1 MTNFRFDL
9 RPLGDDVQD
18 DLRGLCITAGGTVL
32 TRLLRLNG
40 NAPDDA
46 VRVPAIPLG
55 FWLAD
60 HWWRLRWE
68 CRPPNGFTPEWRQAH
83 DLGAIGNGH
92 VWPRVTIW
100 GEGDRVAV
108 VSRADP
114 VGVAS
119 PVRFLQD
126 ALAFVPSGEFEA
138 IIDGA
143 LAAIGQIASGA
154 DEPAL
159 AALTYALSQERA
171 DPVVSA
177 WRRLEAISGFD
188 PDEAPESL
196 IEHLLRLSER
206 IGPADV
212 EEASAA
218 MPGEGAAKALDAVLD
233 AADACYSEVSFDR
246 AIRAVAELPAAQR
259 GEPWQLAEAAARQVR
274 AALNAGDNPL
284 LNRRLGELA
293 GISPRL
299 LGDRA
304 GRSRFP
310 YGVRRA
316 VRRDLVLLHSRWGYD
331 RRFELMRAL
340 GDAIWSAN
348 SPFGPI
354 SRAGTARQKFQR
366 AFAASLLCP
375 AAALQSF
382 LGTDDPADEDISA
395 AARHFHVADKV
406 VRTILVNKRMMD
418 RTRLPLRPGEMQGN
432 SIEGLADAA

>member
-1 MTNFRFDL
+1 MTQFRFDL
-9 RPLGDDVQD
+9 RLPGGDAQD
-18 DLRGLCITAGGTVL
+18 DLRALSIKAGSVVL

-83 DLGAIGNGH
+83 DLGAVGNGH
-92 VWPRVTIW
+92 AWPRITIW

-114 VGVAS
+114 VGVTS

-138 IIDGA
+138 AIDGA
-143 LAAIGQIASGA
+143 LAAIGQIASGVDRTA
-154 DEPAL
+154 F
-159 AALTYALSQERA
+159 AALTDALDRERA
-171 DPVVSA
+171 DPAASA
-177 WRRLEAISGFD
+177 WRRLEAVAGFD
-188 PDEAPESL
+188 PDEAPERL
-196 IEHLLRLSER
+196 IEHLLSLSER
-206 IGPADV
+206 LGPADV
-212 EEASAA
+212 EEATAA
-218 MPGEGAAKALDAVLD
+218 LPGEGAAEALDAVLD
-233 AADACYSEVSFDR
+233 APDADYAEVSFDR
-246 AIRAVAELPAAQR
+246 AIRAVATPPAAQR

-274 AALNAGDNPL
+274 AALNVGLDPL
-284 LNRRLGELA
+284 YNRRLGELA
-293 GISPRL
+293 GTSPRL
-299 LGDRA
+299 LGTRPA
-304 GRSRFP
+304 RSCLP

-316 VRRDLVLLHSRWGYD
+316 AGRDLVLLQSHWGHD

-340 GDAIWSAN
+340 GDAIWTAN
-348 SPFGPI
+348 SPLGPV

-382 LGTDDPADEDISA
+382 LGTDDPVDEDISA

-418 RTRLPLRPGEMQGN
+418 RNRLPLRSGEMQGN